1 MSPATEPASLDP
13 RHATIRTNTAFE
25 SVVIR
30 NDANKALVQLGF
42 KRHEV
47 RAALDAACASAGPAA
62 TLEHLVFE
70 ALRHCPKPR
79 G

>member
-1 MSPATEPASLDP
+1 MHARTAS
-13 RHATIRTNTAFE
+13 AAFE
-25 SVVIR
+25 AVVIR

-47 RAALDAACASAGPAA
+47 RAALDAACAGLGPDA
-62 TLEHLVFE
+62 TLEQVVIQ
-70 ALRHCPKPR
+70 ALRHCPRPR